1 MIFANLLRKNTMGSQ
16 FKGIGAGEVAVLRL
30 PVGKVI
36 RIQNPRQPAF
46 KVKRS

>member
-1 MIFANLLRKNTMGSQ
+1 MIFANLLKKNTVRSQ
-16 FKGIGAGEVAVLRL
+16 FKGIGAGEVAVLWL

-36 RIQNPRQPAF
+36 GTQNPRQPAF